1 MSKSVLTPE
10 VRAVLENSRIEG
22 NNLYLPEGQ
31 LERKLYQSVGKH
43 IKNCG
48 GKWNRSAKAH
58 VFESCPKEKLGI
70 VLEKGVSVDEKTLFQ
85 AFYSPKAVAERA
97 AELLECKGL
106 TVLEPSAGA
115 GALID
120 AVLEYNPD
128 NVDWIEIDPKKA
140 EGLRKKYSSSKVD
153 GTCQDF
159 LSFYFDPKDEDYV
172 KYKRIILNPPF
183 TKNQDIKHVIHA
195 IENCLAKGGRLV
207 AIMPAKPH
215 PKLDKYNPTEYEI
228 EDGAFKESGTMV
240 KTKLVVIDL

>member
-31 LERKLYQSVGKH
+31 LERKLYQSVDKH

-58 VFESCPKEKLGI
+58 VFESCPKEKLGM
-70 VLEKGVSVDEKTLFQ
+70 VLEKGVSVDEKTLLQ
-85 AFYSPKAVAERA
+85 AFYTPKEVAERA
-97 AELLECKGL
+97 AELLDCKGL

-120 AVLEYNPD
+120 AAFKFGAKY
-128 NVDWIEIDPKKA
+128 VDWVEIDSVKA
-140 EGLRKKYSSSKVD
+140 EKLKEKY
-153 GTCQDF
+153 GNGICQDF
-159 LSFYFDPKDEDYV
+159 LSYYNTRMGMTDGFQYQRV
-172 KYKRIILNPPF
+172 LINPPF
-183 TKNQDIKHVIHA
+183 TKNQDIKHVLHA
-195 IENCLAKGGRLV
+195 IENWLAPGGRLV

-228 EDGAFKESGTMV
+228 EAGAFKESGTMV